1 MLNRRQFVLTS
12 AATAAAFSTTGA
24 KALAATSVRDNVR
37 RYLDPLVARNDYSGF
52 VILERGGRTL
62 LSEGFGFA
70 DDIGRIRHSA
80 DTHYFSAS
88 VGKMFTRAA
97 ILSLEKAGKLS
108 RSDAIAPF
116 FPAFPSGSSITVQH
130 LVDHVSGIARD
141 LPPDTNLQQ
150 PRSLEQLVA
159 TIAAMPIEAKAGA
172 TYAYSNNGYR
182 MLARIIEIAGGGEFD
197 PLIRELV
204 LEPKKMR
211 ETISAV
217 NAPKGARIALGHQPG
232 RGWNSK
238 EPSMVWDASNFR
250 GAGSFLLTPADMMR
264 FVKTLPLEQKDLD
277 EAPNK
282 DSEGKPKPRSVG
294 HDGFGDGVANLTFAY
309 PDEKAY
315 MVSLSNMQTG
325 AFTPMHA
332 DLRKLLFGEVVATPS
347 LPATSEATPAQN
359 LDAYVGDFDLRP
371 GNPVRIRR
379 KGDLL
384 TVDGGDGGHPLIP
397 LGGDRFF
404 MRLRYAT
411 LTFPGAAQTAA
422 ALRWEEGGGAFDLK
436 RLA

>member
-12 AATAAAFSTTGA
+12 TAAAAFSTRSGR
-24 KALAATSVRDNVR
+24 ALAAAPGVRDNVR
-37 RYLDPLVARNDYSGF
+37 RYLKPLVARNDYSGF

-62 LSEGFGFA
+62 ISEGFGYA
-70 DDIGRIRHSA
+70 DDRRRVRHSD

-88 VGKMFTRAA
+88 VGKMFTRSA

-108 RSDAIAPF
+108 RSDAIARF
-116 FPAFPSGSSITVQH
+116 FPAFPSGGDITVQH

-159 TIAAMPIEAKAGA
+159 IIASMPIEAKAGG
-172 TYAYSNNGYR
+172 TSAYSNNGYR
-182 MLARIIEIAGGGEFD
+182 LLARIIEIAGKGDFD
-197 PLIRELV
+197 SLIRETV
-204 LEPKKMR
+204 LEPRAMR
-211 ETISAV
+211 QTISAV
-217 NAPKGARIALGHQPG
+217 APAKAAPIALGHQPG
-232 RGWNSK
+232 RGWRSK
-238 EPSMVWDASNFR
+238 EPSPVWDASNFR
-250 GAGSFLLTPADMMR
+250 GAGSFLLTPADMLR
-264 FVKTLPLEQKDLD
+264 FVKTLPLERKDLD
-277 EAPNK
+277 DAPNK
-282 DSEGKPKPRSVG
+282 DPEGRPKPRSLG
-294 HDGFGDGVANLTFAY
+294 HDGFGDGYANLTFAY
-309 PDEKAY
+309 PDEQAY
-315 MVSLSNMQTG
+315 MVSLSSMQTG
-325 AFTPMHA
+325 AFTPMHG
-332 DLRKLLFGEVVATPS
+332 DLRKLLFGDVVPTPA
-347 LPATSEATPAQN
+347 LPAANEAAPAQN
-359 LDAYVGDFDLRP
+359 LNAYVGDYDLRP

-379 KGDLL
+379 RGDLL

-411 LTFPGAAQTAA
+411 LTFPSAAQTAA